1 MSGSLVIAADAVEV
15 RSSWK
20 GWPSPESL
28 KAPGRPKTSRGRLQ
42 DMTEEQQE
50 GEALAPAAVEALA
63 VISPDSNS
71 GQATPTSSLTF
82 GAITLP
88 SASWS
93 NSPSQVADDHSRAGA
108 GASGDD
114 WKQSKHAKMRL
125 ESPADTASLQKRVQS
140 SQDLTGFDTPRS
152 QQQQQQR
159 QVSPAAANTPSR
171 PRTSPARELEG
182 GRFARH
188 MRRASNISKDM
199 VNNAKAKQGQQTKQP
214 ASMNRRK
221 QSMDPPGSLPA
232 RPSTAGKPAAMDPQA
247 APASP
252 RSASHAQMSGS
263 RALHMSIKD
272 DGLLTKA
279 QSQPQPQL
287 RRSPLQASN
296 ADPLYQTEISPSQL
310 QSARHPARQAQGP
323 EKSAMLPSS
332 SLTSEPFSK
341 YQQEAALAA
350 DPSAKSDSPA
360 GGMNIIQTGD
370 GSQSQLHA
378 AARGQA
384 EATNASKGSREQLV
398 DAVLQRS
405 SHKPAASG
413 TQQPSA
419 AAGQLMQ
426 PLQLQTGSHDNA
438 QLPLPIKERISRAT
452 VPRHQLS
459 FGSESADILNA
470 ALRADAAAHTARS
483 GLPSYGSASSDAL
496 NAALRSD
503 HADDG
508 RRYSQQAT
516 SSQGSQN
523 GLDRMDFSARSGRSL
538 GLSRTGSAAWLERG
552 SPLLDNSRENSRI
565 YSKTN
570 SSRDQVWVQKHRS

>member
-1 MSGSLVIAADAVEV
+1 MIVADAVEV

-50 GEALAPAAVEALA
+50 GKASAPAVEALA

-93 NSPSQVADDHSRAGA
+93 NSPSQVADDHSRAEA
-108 GASGDD
+108 GAPRDD
-114 WKQSKHAKMRL
+114 WKQSRHAKMSVQ
-125 ESPADTASLQKRVQS
+125 SPADTASLQKRVQS

-152 QQQQQQR
+152 QHQQQQL
-159 QVSPAAANTPSR
+159 QVSLAAANTPSR
-171 PRTSPARELEG
+171 PRTSPARELEV

-188 MRRASNISKDM
+188 MRRSSNISKDM
-199 VNNAKAKQGQQTKQP
+199 VNDAKAKRGQQTKQP
-214 ASMNRRK
+214 ASMSPRK
-221 QSMDPPGSLPA
+221 STDPLGSLPA
-232 RPSTAGKPAAMDPQA
+232 RPSTAGKPAAIDLQA

-252 RSASHAQMSGS
+252 RAASHAQKSGS
-263 RALHMSIKD
+263 KALHMSTKD

-279 QSQPQPQL
+279 QSQS

-296 ADPLYQTEISPSQL
+296 ADPVHQAEPSQL
-310 QSARHPARQAQGP
+310 QSARHPARQAKGH
-323 EKSAMLPSS
+323 EESAMLPSR
-332 SLTSEPFSK
+332 SLTAEPFSK
-341 YQQEAALAA
+341 YQQEAALTA
-350 DPSAKSDSPA
+350 DRSAKSDLPA
-360 GGMNIIQTGD
+360 GRTNMIQTGD
-370 GSQSQLHA
+370 GGQSQPHA
-378 AARGQA
+378 ASQGQA
-384 EATNASKGSREQLV
+384 EAMNASKGHGKEAR
-398 DAVLQRS
+398 DIFLQRPS
-405 SHKPAASG
+405 QEAAASG
-413 TQQPSA
+413 SQPPSA
-419 AAGQLMQ
+419 AAAQFMQ

-470 ALRADAAAHTARS
+470 ALRADAAALTRGS

-503 HADDG
+503 HAVDG

-523 GLDRMDFSARSGRSL
+523 GLDRVDFSARSGRSL
-538 GLSRTGSAAWLERG
+538 GLSRTGSAAWPERG

-570 SSRDQVWVQKHRS
+570 SSRDQVCMHNHSS